1 MTLLEIKDIKK
12 YFSAASH
19 SLGQG
24 RHWVRAVDGVDLSI
38 REGESVGLVGESG
51 CGKTTLARIV
61 IKLLAQDQG
70 HIIFEG
76 QDISRFSRRQIR
88 PLCQKMQ
95 MVFQDPF
102 NSLDPR
108 FTVRGILKEAMIF
121 SGIKTREAE
130 QARMEELLLA
140 VGLPQDIL
148 QRFPHEFSGGERQRL
163 AIARA
168 LAVNPQLLIL
178 DEAVSSL
185 DVLVQDQIINLL
197 LSLGKKMNIT
207 YFFISHNLKVIK
219 KLCAKIAVMYKGKIV
234 EFGPAEAIFSQ
245 PLHSYTKR
253 LLSAAMNYRVE
264 EENKD
269 VFFSLKKQLIEKE
282 PGHFVLE

>member
-1 MTLLEIKDIKK
+1 MILLEIKGIKK
-12 YFSAASH
+12 YFPAAAP

-24 RHWVRAVDGVDLSI
+24 RHCVKAVDGVDLSI
-38 REGESVGLVGESG
+38 HQRESVGLVGESG
-51 CGKTTLARIV
+51 CGKTTLARIA

-70 HIIFEG
+70 RIIFEG
-76 QDISRFSRRQIR
+76 QDISRFSRRQMR

-108 FTVRGILKEAMIF
+108 FTVRSILKEAMIF
-121 SGIKTREAE
+121 SGLKTRKE
-130 QARMEELLLA
+130 QQTRMEELLVA

-148 QRFPHEFSGGERQRL
+148 ERFSYEFSGGERQRL

-168 LAVNPQLLIL
+168 LAVNPRLLIL

-185 DVLVQDQIINLL
+185 DVLVQDQIIDLL
-197 LSLGKKMNIT
+197 LSLSKKMNVT

-219 KLCAKIAVMYKGKIV
+219 KLCTKIAVMYNGKIV
-234 EFGPAEAIFSQ
+234 EIGPAEAIFSH
-245 PLHSYTKR
+245 PLHLYTKR
-253 LLSAAMNYRVE
+253 LLSAAMNYRIAGE
-264 EENKD
+264 SDGGLSSSKM
-269 VFFSLKKQLIEKE
+269 QWIEKQT
-282 PGHFVLE
+282 GHFVLE